1 MSRLIPKRQRALVFQ
16 GGGSLGAYEAGVY
29 QALYEK
35 ITKIDKENET
45 KDSLRRPVF
54 DIIAGTSIGAINSAI
69 LVSYVKENKTWE
81 GSSERLNEFWD
92 YVSKGSTVDIIP
104 GFSSWWDYWHSINGA
119 FASGEAARR
128 YYSSKEF
135 AIFGVPN
142 VFSPLSPEPDK
153 KFCDF
158 HNTWYRYDSQPL
170 KRSLERFAKFPIA
183 TSFDEESYSQPRLIL
198 VSVDVAEGVPVTFD
212 SYTKEDGSRKSE
224 YGKHIIENGNEI
236 GYEHIIRYDNGITA
250 DHVIASAS
258 VPINYDYT
266 LLEVESYVPSTAA
279 TTTKKKNNINNN
291 QSISYTN
298 HRSYTKSIL
307 HFWDGGL
314 LSNTPLTQVMLLHRN
329 YWFRVKGLADSVPD
343 LEVAVVNVHPGKEE
357 IIPRDHD
364 GVVNRNSDITFSD
377 KTSNDEE
384 SLLLV
389 SDYVDLAR
397 ELIKIAKDNGVK
409 DEIIDDLLDKRTMY
423 HGRVLRPRTFR
434 DILAGM
440 FYIDRM
446 MRINRKNDENTISNK
461 IFDFSHKTIKHL
473 IESGYKN
480 ADDPTDVEEISGY
493 SRSDVLHR
501 SNDTDKKTQ

>member
-1 MSRLIPKRQRALVFQ
+1 
-16 GGGSLGAYEAGVY
+16 
-29 QALYEK
+29 
-35 ITKIDKENET
+35 
-45 KDSLRRPVF
+45 
-54 DIIAGTSIGAINSAI
+54 
-69 LVSYVKENKTWE
+69 
-81 GSSERLNEFWD
+81 
-92 YVSKGSTVDIIP
+92 
-104 GFSSWWDYWHSINGA
+104 
-119 FASGEAARR
+119 
-128 YYSSKEF
+128 
-135 AIFGVPN
+135 
-142 VFSPLSPEPDK
+142 
-153 KFCDF
+153 
-158 HNTWYRYDSQPL
+158 
-170 KRSLERFAKFPIA
+170 
-183 TSFDEESYSQPRLIL
+183 
-198 VSVDVAEGVPVTFD
+198 
-212 SYTKEDGSRKSE
+212 
-224 YGKHIIENGNEI
+224 
-236 GYEHIIRYDNGITA
+236 
-250 DHVIASAS
+250 
-258 VPINYDYT
+258 
-266 LLEVESYVPSTAA
+266 
-279 TTTKKKNNINNN
+279 
-291 QSISYTN
+291 
-298 HRSYTKSIL
+298 
-307 HFWDGGL
+307 
-314 LSNTPLTQVMLLHRN
+314 
-329 YWFRVKGLADSVPD
+329 LADSVPD